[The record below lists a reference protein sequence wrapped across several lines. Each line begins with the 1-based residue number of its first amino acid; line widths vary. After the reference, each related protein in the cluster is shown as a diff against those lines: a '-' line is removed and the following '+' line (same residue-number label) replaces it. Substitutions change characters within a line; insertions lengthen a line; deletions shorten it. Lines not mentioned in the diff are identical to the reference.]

1 MSHRFSHPTPK
12 SDDVG
17 TTPRKR
23 LTPRERLA
31 LFERKRGICSICGLK
46 IRGSFIDEHWRALGL
61 GGSNDP
67 SNRDIAHPKCAAVK
81 ALTRDDRYS
90 IVEVKDMIVTKW
102 TALSTSHRSMSGKTF
117 SELVDKVLALGSDM
131 IEVAPEELRRHT
143 ERDAHV

>member
-1 MSHRFSHPTPK
+1 MTN
-12 SDDVG
+12 DDVG

-31 LFERKRGICSICGLK
+31 LFERKKGICSICGLK

-81 ALTRDDRYS
+81 TTDDMARITKAKRVKRKAHGIKPASQPLESRNDLPAKDGEKGSKAHERIVRLMPERRGGIAARYGL
-90 IVEVKDMIVTKW
+90 VKK
-102 TALSTSHRSMSGKTF
+102 
-117 SELVDKVLALGSDM
+117 
-131 IEVAPEELRRHT
+131 
-143 ERDAHV
+143 